1 MYVADIVSVLHIA
14 VAQYNVTSLQRLVS
28 GAAPLGAGLT
38 KAVVDRLKSFGAT
51 TTIVQGYGL
60 TETSPTSH
68 LLLQVHHERKIGSIG
83 YLMPNLEA
91 RFIKE
96 DGTDAIQGEPGE
108 LWMRGPTIMKGY
120 LNRPDATSDSITS
133 DGFFK
138 TGDIAIMDN
147 EGFYYIVDRK
157 KELIKY
163 KVNIVESFQYYL
175 QLNSLYAGF
184 PR

>member
-1 MYVADIVSVLHIA
+1 MK
-14 VAQYNVTSLQRLVS
+14 RLVS

-38 KAVVDRLKSFGAT
+38 KAVSERLKSYGVET
-51 TTIVQGYGL
+51 SIVQGYGL

-68 LLLQVHHERKIGSIG
+68 MLLRDDHERKIGSIG

-91 RFIKE
+91 RFVKE
-96 DGTDAIQGEPGE
+96 DGTDAEPGEPGE
-108 LWMRGPTIMKGY
+108 LWMRGPSIMKGY
-120 LNRPDATSDSITS
+120 LNRPDATSDSITP

-138 TGDIAIMDN
+138 TGDIALMDE

-163 KVNIVESFQYYL
+163 KVLENEQFIFRL
-175 QLNSLYAGF
+175 
-184 PR
+184 